1 MKYLAIIIMLFS
13 GINLLGQVR
22 SFNDIPK
29 DILEQMDKMGVDD
42 SPMLSSHESAYF
54 NVIFKEN
61 LNGFDFTGKKVGFI
75 ERGGI
80 RNKKEYFDLE
90 KDRFNRKETTNGG
103 TLYVF
108 DEIQKKESGG
118 YDAVIVYWSKILM
131 PIQDVVNRLNP
142 IQTNKR
148 SKVERL
154 CRSGVRGQK

>member
-29 DILEQMDKMGVDD
+29 DILEQLDKMGIDD

-54 NVIFKEN
+54 NEVFKEN

-80 RNKKEYFDLE
+80 RNKIKYFDLE
-90 KDRFNRKETTNGG
+90 KDRFSRKETPNGG
-103 TLYVF
+103 TLYIF
-108 DEIQKKESGG
+108 DETQKKESGG
-118 YDAVIVYWSKILM
+118 YDAAIVYWSKILI
-131 PIQDVVNRLNP
+131 PIQDVVNRLSP
-142 IQTNKR
+142 ILANKR
-148 SKVERL
+148 NKRVRL
-154 CRSGVRGQK
+154 